1 MTIIVVGIGQGG
13 MMNLID
19 IKKKKGKDLGPEMRR
34 KNTLIAIKEVSINQ
48 AIIIMK
54 IEEDQEVETIVDT
67 RTINIKTG

>member
-1 MTIIVVGIGQGG
+1 MTIIVAGIGQGG
-13 MMNLID
+13 MTNLID
-19 IKKKKGKDLGPEMRR
+19 IKKKKGKDLGREMRR

>member
-34 KNTLIAIKEVSINQ
+34 ENTLIAIKEVSINQ

>member
-34 KNTLIAIKEVSINQ
+34 KNKMIAIKEVSINQ

>member
-34 KNTLIAIKEVSINQ
+34 KNKLIAIKEVSINQ